1 MENEALSRR
10 LRSTLK
16 RLNSTPRPPPLP
28 LPARGRGIRVG
39 AAALALLLTAAGP
52 PAPTDVAAIAGA
64 WDLALEGS
72 NRKCRVTLGLEPL
85 GIGRALRFPA
95 GCRRALPVLN
105 NLTGWLIPERGSLR
119 LVDAAG
125 EPALTFRAE
134 GDAPLTA
141 TTAKGETYRLTRE
154 EDLRIVNLPPPPP
167 PIGVPQETPVDPA
180 KAPPFATLPGTY
192 VVDRYTEREVC
203 RVALARL
210 SLDPTRYE
218 ARLLDGC
225 RDAGLRAFDPVAWRY
240 EGGRLTLTARRGHEV
255 TLISERDGHWRRDP
269 EVGATLILRK
279 VTAP

>member
-1 MENEALSRR
+1 M
-10 LRSTLK
+10 
-16 RLNSTPRPPPLP
+16 
-28 LPARGRGIRVG
+28 RVG
-39 AAALALLLTAAGP
+39 ATLAMLLLTAASP
-52 PAPTDVAAIAGA
+52 PAPADVAAVAGA

-72 NRKCRVTLGLEPL
+72 NRKCRVTLGLEPVS
-85 GIGRALRFPA
+85 IGRALRFPA

-105 NLTGWLIPERGSLR
+105 GLTGWLVPERGSLR
-119 LVDAAG
+119 LIDAAG
-125 EPALTFRAE
+125 EPALHFKVE

-154 EDLRIVNLPPPPP
+154 EDLRVVNLPPPP

-203 RVALARL
+203 RLALAALR
-210 SLDPTRYE
+210 LDPTRYE

-255 TLISERDGHWRRDP
+255 TLVSEREGQWRRDP

-279 VTAP
+279 ATAQ

>member
-1 MENEALSRR
+1 
-10 LRSTLK
+10 
-16 RLNSTPRPPPLP
+16 
-28 LPARGRGIRVG
+28 V
-39 AAALALLLTAAGP
+39 
-52 PAPTDVAAIAGA
+52 AGA

-105 NLTGWLIPERGSLR
+105 GLTGWLVPERGVLR
-119 LVDAAG
+119 LIDAAG
-125 EPALTFRAE
+125 EGVLQFRGD

-141 TTAKGETYRLTRE
+141 TTQKGDTYRLTRE
-154 EDLRIVNLPPPPP
+154 EDLRVVNLPPPP

-180 KAPPFATLPGTY
+180 KAPPFASLPGTY

-203 RVALARL
+203 RLALAALR
-210 SLDPTRYE
+210 LDPTRYE

-225 RDAGLRAFDPVAWRY
+225 RDTGLRAFDPVAWRY

-269 EVGATLILRK
+269 EVGMTLILRK
-279 VTAP
+279 AEP